1 MAFFVARAGFFAAVD
16 VLVRRFAVVDVSVFA
31 AAVLRFR
38 VVEVVDALLVLRA
51 VVFGAAA
58 SAGASAVS
66 AVAAG
71 AGAGATGV
79 SSMFKTSRTW
89 LMSE

>member
-1 MAFFVARAGFFAAVD
+1 M
-16 VLVRRFAVVDVSVFA
+16 RRFAVVDVSVFA
-31 AAVLRFR
+31 AAVLRLR
-38 VVEVVDALLVLRA
+38 VVEVVDGIFVLRT
-51 VVFGAAA
+51 VFGVAA
-58 SAGASAVS
+58 SAGASSAVS
-66 AVAAG
+66 AAIAAD